1 MGVGPILRPLL
12 GGAALALLACD
23 GSLAAA
29 SSDEPKVE
37 VEQLSPNSYR
47 MTLTAVGMDHPA
59 QGQAYL
65 APRAEALCGALP
77 MRLGHYSF
85 DMQTPLDAVP
95 GSLPSTLIFRQ
106 DVTCGESA
114 ASAPAPSTAAAQT
127 TPDLPPRDV
136 LATQV
141 SARTAT
147 YFAKTD
153 SGDFRGA
160 YELFDSDFAATIAES
175 SWTESGRAREE
186 RNGGLELRR
195 ITNTTWYENPSD
207 APKPG
212 LYVAVDYSATWA
224 NSFECGYV
232 VWYRGADGTFGL
244 VRHEQNFMPRSGM
257 SAEDMASARAQFRCV
272 D

>member
-1 MGVGPILRPLL
+1 MAAGRNL
-12 GGAALALLACD
+12 GRQLAGAALALLVCD
-23 GSLAAA
+23 VRLAAA
-29 SSDEPKVE
+29 ESPDPKVE

-47 MTLTAVGMDHPA
+47 MTLTAAGMDHPA

-65 APRAEALCGALP
+65 APRAEALCGAQP

-95 GSLPSTLIFRQ
+95 GSQPSTLIFRQ
-106 DVTCGESA
+106 DVTCGEA
-114 ASAPAPSTAAAQT
+114 EASAPPTAAAMP
-127 TPDLPPRDV
+127 TPDLPPREV
-136 LATQV
+136 LAAEV
-141 SARTAT
+141 SARTAA

-153 SGDFRGA
+153 RGDFRGA
-160 YELFDSDFAATIAES
+160 YEMFDSDFAATIAES
-175 SWTESGRAREE
+175 SWTESGRARDE
-186 RNGGLELRR
+186 RNGGLEVRR
-195 ITNTTWYENPSD
+195 TTNTTWYDSRPD

-224 NSFECGYV
+224 TSLECGYV
-232 VWYRGADGTFGL
+232 VWYRRADGTFGL

-257 SAEDMASARAQFRCV
+257 SAEDMASARAQFGCV